1 MRRRLLLLI
10 VLFLCVTAASSCRS
24 RRKVPPPQAA
34 PPVAT
39 ATAPA
44 PAVAVPTPD
53 RDFVQPQDDPGDVLS
68 EDIREANRVA
78 RERGWIQDAFFAFD
92 ASTLDGEAQEALR
105 RSATWLRQN
114 PEYRLRIEGHCDDR
128 GTEQYNLALGDRR
141 DDTASSYLVAL
152 GVDRARIETV
162 SYGEERPFE
171 EGAHESAWAQNRR
184 AHLVLSARRATSVP
198 AAVAAGTRGGDDQ

>member
-1 MRRRLLLLI
+1 MRRRALLLLF
-10 VLFLCVTAASSCRS
+10 LSLCVVAASGCRS
-24 RRKVPPPQAA
+24 RRNKVPPPQAA

-39 ATAPA
+39 ATAPE
-44 PAVAVPTPD
+44 PAVSVPAPD
-53 RDFVQPQDDPGDVLS
+53 RDFVQPPADTDDVLS

-92 ASTLDGEAQEALR
+92 ASTLDAEAQEALR
-105 RSATWLRQN
+105 RSAEWLRQH

-141 DDTASSYLVAL
+141 ADTASSYLLAL
-152 GVDRARIETV
+152 GIDRARIDTV

-171 EGAHESAWAQNRR
+171 EGADESAWAQNRR
-184 AHLVLSARRATSVP
+184 AHLVLSARR
-198 AAVAAGTRGGDDQ
+198 

>member
-1 MRRRLLLLI
+1 MQ
-10 VLFLCVTAASSCRS
+10 
-24 RRKVPPPQAA
+24 PQAD
-34 PPVAT
+34 T
-39 ATAPA
+39 
-44 PAVAVPTPD
+44 
-53 RDFVQPQDDPGDVLS
+53 RDVLS

-92 ASTLDGEAQEALR
+92 ASTLGTEAQEALH

-141 DDTASSYLVAL
+141 ADAALSYLLAL
-152 GVDRARIETV
+152 GIDSARIETV

-171 EGAHESAWAQNRR
+171 EGAIESAWAQNRR
-184 AHLVLSARRATSVP
+184 AHLVLSARR
-198 AAVAAGTRGGDDQ
+198 